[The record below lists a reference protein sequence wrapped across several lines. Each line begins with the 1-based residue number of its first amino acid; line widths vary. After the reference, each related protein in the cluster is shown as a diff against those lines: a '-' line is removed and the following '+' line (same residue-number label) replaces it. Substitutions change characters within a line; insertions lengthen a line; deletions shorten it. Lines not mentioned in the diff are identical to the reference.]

1 MKDNLPLIIT
11 VKNNILLSEECD
23 YEIVLRKSGVADFI
37 DKLPEK
43 DETLLAGNDNISG
56 GQKMRVAI
64 ARALAANRKI
74 LLLDEFSSSLDKET
88 ALEIER
94 ELLALEGIT
103 VIVVTHKLAK
113 EDYGKYHGVY
123 RL

>member
-1 MKDNLPLIIT
+1 M
-11 VKNNILLSEECD
+11 
-23 YEIVLRKSGVADFI
+23 VLRKYGVAGFI
-37 DKLPEK
+37 EKLPKK

-64 ARALAANRKI
+64 ARALASNRKI

-88 ALEIER
+88 ALEIEH

-103 VIVVTHKLAK
+103 VIVVTHKLSK
-113 EDYGKYHGVY
+113 DDFSKYHRVY
-123 RL
+123 QL